1 MIDDQ
6 VNEWTVHRLKT
17 TKIEHEAWV
26 AARLRESPERVK
38 LIPDPGAPNPSDVR
52 YNLIVS
58 GNELWK
64 VLQNASSWRFSYSE
78 EGPEEEVDEIVEIL
92 DALSD
97 WADIS
102 SEITSLKHQ
111 RSTARTVGE
120 MIDRAAELGYVIYA
134 RELRLLLTGGIH
146 SEPSQWTQA
155 EVFVPRAT
163 LLFDQLADHLPHDS
177 GIEGAPTIPVDD

>member
-6 VNEWTVHRLKT
+6 VNEWTVSKLKT
-17 TKIEHEAWV
+17 TKREHEAWV

-38 LIPDPGAPNPSDVR
+38 LIPDPDAPNPSDIR
-52 YNLIVS
+52 YDLILS
-58 GNELWK
+58 GSDLWRI
-64 VLQNASSWRFSYSE
+64 LQNASSWRFSYSE

-111 RSTARTVGE
+111 RSTAQTIGE
-120 MIDRAAELGYVIYA
+120 LINRAAELGYVIYA
-134 RELRLLLTGGIH
+134 RELRLLLTGGIRPD
-146 SEPSQWTQA
+146 PSQWTQA

-163 LLFDQLADHLPHDS
+163 LLFDQLAEHLPHGSDS
-177 GIEGAPTIPVDD
+177 ENDPLNE